1 MGRDPCGVYSVSSF
15 LLGIGVGHL
24 WRFSAFVV
32 YLRDAGWS
40 FYFIYLLLLLFLFI
54 IFILRGVACSVY
66 GALGWDP
73 CGVYSVSRF
82 LLGIG
87 VGHLWRFS
95 AFVAFMRHAGWSVY
109 FIYLFIVWRGVAWRG
124 VACSVYGAL
133 VWGPCGVH
141 SVWSVYEAFG
151 LVIFCPF
158 RVFAAFTGH
167 WGGTLVAFT
176 VLVVFYWA
184 LGLDI
189 CGAFQRL

>member
-32 YLRDAGWS
+32 YMRDAGWS
-40 FYFIYLLLLLFLFI
+40 FYFIYLY
-54 IFILRGVACSVY
+54 IFLRGVACSVY

-87 VGHLWRFS
+87 VGRLWRFS

-109 FIYLFIVWRGVAWRG
+109 FIYLILLYFRG
-124 VACSVYGAL
+124 
-133 VWGPCGVH
+133 
-141 SVWSVYEAFG
+141 
-151 LVIFCPF
+151 
-158 RVFAAFTGH
+158 T
-167 WGGTLVAFT
+167 
-176 VLVVFYWA
+176 
-184 LGLDI
+184 
-189 CGAFQRL
+189 